1 MNQGLVG
8 RDHELAVIASFF
20 DRSALPGALILEGD
34 AGVGKTA
41 LWRAGV
47 ECAVDRGFRVL
58 KCSPS
63 DEEARLAF
71 AGLSDLVLP
80 IRDTLP
86 TLPAPQRR
94 ALEIALLLRES
105 DGSSPDERAI
115 GAATSGALRAAAEEG
130 PILLACDDVQW
141 LDAASYAALRF
152 AMRRLRGPVAL
163 LLVRRTGHEGP
174 SQLLETAVGDA
185 DVVHVE
191 VGPLTLGALS
201 RLLRS
206 RASTPL
212 PRSLLSRIHETSGGN
227 AFHALEI
234 VSLLARRGEPV
245 LPGDP
250 LPIPETVQALAG
262 ERIASL
268 PAESVA
274 ALELAALL
282 AEPSTVLVERA
293 GADPD
298 ALRAALGAGVIAF
311 VGDRI
316 HFTHPLLKAATTA
329 RMPPRH
335 RRDVHR
341 RLAEAVPTPEERAR
355 QLAAGTVAPD
365 EVIAQFLEDTA
376 GDLAARGA
384 RWASAELLDDAV
396 RLTPPQADG
405 ALPGRLLATANAWYV
420 ALDWRRAAARAEQA
434 LGVATDAGMH
444 AEALLL
450 VATCLEDPDRVAELA
465 ESETDGDD
473 ALRARL
479 WTIVADGKLN
489 VDSKGALHAARRAL
503 HDAERTGDET
513 LLPPILTLL
522 GVLETMRCEG
532 SPRATLERG
541 VEIERRIGE
550 VDLSL
555 SPSYALGVHAFIRDE
570 LDESRALLG
579 RHLDRARTTG
589 DDVAHAHSLW
599 QLAYVEFK
607 AGAWDRAAEL
617 ADQSYDLYD
626 GSGNVS
632 DTTTALFAR
641 ALVAACRGERETVDE
656 LCRRALALGGQ
667 RPRILEQ
674 VGLVVGMLELSLE
687 RYDEAAAAFRPSV
700 TGWVDPGHQLIAP
713 NRIEALIGAGRL
725 DEAVPLLDDWE
736 ALGRRL
742 DRPRALATAWRAR
755 GLQRAA
761 TGDHGRATEA
771 FERALA
777 QHDRF
782 ESPFEQARTMLALGS
797 HRRRVGKRSAAR
809 STLEDAAG
817 IFDTLGAT
825 PWLERTR
832 RESARISGRRPS
844 AYDELTDAEERVATL
859 VARGRSNKD
868 VANALYISVKT
879 VEVTLTRVYRKL
891 GVRSRAELALRF
903 TTEAKE

>member
-1 MNQGLVG
+1 MNRGVVG
-8 RDHELAVIASFF
+8 RENELAVIAGFF
-20 DRSALPGALILEGD
+20 DRPLLTGALILEGA

-47 ECAVDRGFRVL
+47 EHALDRGFRVL
-58 KCSPS
+58 TCAPS
-63 DEEARLAF
+63 GEEARLAF

-80 IRDTLP
+80 IRDTLS
-86 TLPAPQRR
+86 TLPDPQRR
-94 ALEIALLLRES
+94 ALEIALLLRDS
-105 DGSSPDERAI
+105 DGAAPDERAI
-115 GAATSGALRAAAEEG
+115 GLATSGALRAAAKDG

-141 LDAASYAALRF
+141 LDAASHAALRF
-152 AMRRLRGPVAL
+152 AMRRVRAPVAL
-163 LLVRRTGHEGP
+163 LVVRRTGHEAP
-174 SQLLETAVGDA
+174 SPPLEATVGDA
-185 DVVHVE
+185 DVVRVD
-191 VGPLTLGALS
+191 VRPLTLGALS

-212 PRSLLSRIHETSGGN
+212 PRPLLSRIHETSGGN

-234 VSLLARRGEPV
+234 VSLLERRGEPV
-245 LPGDP
+245 QPGEP
-250 LPIPETVQALAG
+250 LPIPATAQALAG

-268 PAESVA
+268 PAESVE

-282 AEPSTVLVERA
+282 AEPTTVLVEHA

-298 ALRAALGAGVIAF
+298 ALRTAQAAGVVEF

-329 RMPPRH
+329 RIPPSH
-335 RRDVHR
+335 RREIQR
-341 RLAEAVPTPEERAR
+341 RLAGVAITQEERAR
-355 QLAAGTVAPD
+355 LLAAGTAAAD
-365 EVIAQFLEDTA
+365 EVIAQFLEDA
-376 GDLAARGA
+376 AHDLAARGA

-396 RLTPPQADG
+396 RLTSANAGG
-405 ALPGRLLATANAWYV
+405 ALARRLLATANAWYV

-434 LGVATDAGMH
+434 LALATDVGMR
-444 AEALLL
+444 ADALLL

-465 ESETDGDD
+465 VSETDGND

-489 VDSKGALHAARRAL
+489 VDSEGALYAARQAL
-503 HDAERTGDET
+503 LDAERASDET

-570 LDESRALLG
+570 LVESRELLA
-579 RHLDRARTTG
+579 RHLDRARETG
-589 DDVAHAHSLW
+589 DDVAHAHTLW

-607 AGAWDRAAEL
+607 AGAWDRAAEY

-626 GSGNVS
+626 GSGNVG

-641 ALVAACRGERETVDE
+641 ALVAACRGDRETVDE
-656 LCRRALALGGQ
+656 ACRRAVALGGE

-687 RYDEAAAAFRPSV
+687 RYAEAAAAFRPSI
-700 TGWVDPGHQLIAP
+700 TGWIDPGHRLIAP

-725 DEAVPLLDDWE
+725 DEAGPLLDDWE

-742 DRPRALATAWRAR
+742 DRPRGLATAWRAR

-761 TGDHGRATEA
+761 VGDHTGATDA
-771 FERALA
+771 FERALS
-777 QHDRF
+777 QHDGF
-782 ESPFEQARTMLALGS
+782 ESPFERARTMLALGT

-809 STLEDAAG
+809 SMLEGAAE
-817 IFDTLGAT
+817 IFAALGAR
-825 PWLERTR
+825 PWLERAR
-832 RESARISGRRPS
+832 RESTRIPGRRRS
-844 AYDELTDAEERVATL
+844 ADNGLTDAEQRVAAL
-859 VARGRSNKD
+859 VAQGKSNKD
-868 VANALYISVKT
+868 VATALYISVKT

-891 GVRSRAELALRF
+891 GVRSRAELQRRF
-903 TTEAKE
+903 ATEVKD